1 MSDNSWFTFLKIA
14 FDIVNINYLNYRFER
29 LTEFMEK
36 TSLYERSDIKMDF
49 NLETFLFDTPLYT
62 KVIIEE
68 SDVENFRTLVIRHD
82 ARKDIDGYNPISKT
96 QTTFETIKVLGHD
109 YTNDSYYLKAGGF
122 GEFKI
127 RCKRYNDILRYYC
140 HYDAEE
146 QILIKIGQY
155 PSVATMHLHE
165 VKQYKK
171 LLPHE
176 KMKEITRAIGLAA
189 NGVGIGSFVYLRRV
203 FEYLIQQA
211 YQEAIENKSISESD
225 FQRARMDGKIDLL
238 KAYLPTFLVDHKE
251 LYSILSLGIHELDE
265 NTCLQHFDTLRVGIE
280 IILDEQLEALRKKE
294 KIDAATSKIKN
305 LKSTIKK

>member
-1 MSDNSWFTFLKIA
+1 MN
-14 FDIVNINYLNYRFER
+14 
-29 LTEFMEK
+29 
-36 TSLYERSDIKMDF
+36 F

-62 KVIIEE
+62 KVVIEE
-68 SDVENFRTLVIRHD
+68 PDVENFRTLVTRHD

-96 QTTFETIKVLGHD
+96 QTTFETIKTLGHNLTHD
-109 YTNDSYYLKAGGF
+109 HRYLDFGGF
-122 GEFKI
+122 GEFHI
-127 RCKRYNDILRYYC
+127 RCKRYGDILRYYC
-140 HYDAEE
+140 LYDAKENT
-146 QILIKIGQY
+146 LIKVGQY
-155 PSVATMHLHE
+155 PSVATIHLHE
-165 VKQYKK
+165 IKQYKK
-171 LLPHE
+171 LLPTE

-211 YQEAIENKSISESD
+211 YQDAIENKSIVESD
-225 FQRARMDGKIDLL
+225 FQRARMDKKIELL

-294 KIDAATSKIKN
+294 KIDAATAKIKN